1 MLVTLICNLIMGHK
15 IFLTVSSVI
24 IAAILLTACKS
35 SVNKINSID
44 NDVLNMHHPYD
55 DSTLTNKLLPVMMPY
70 NRLIDPAGKVVR
82 FGDPKEENHSMD
94 VKLIEGTTF
103 LAIEDRYGIAIID
116 TVTKTLASRWTY
128 NTDSKYRGLMSTYS
142 GLKVAQINGETNIF
156 WSAALSDGKN
166 SRSLVFRAALKGK
179 KISIINSI
187 VFMPKSPAPLALPN
201 EIAITQENG
210 KDYLYVL
217 LNGNNQLVKTD
228 LATNATIYT
237 APTGVAPYGL
247 VIVKDKAFVTNWA
260 GPMPTGTD
268 IKETAGIPYG
278 KSYIDPKTGATSM
291 GTVSVI
297 NSLTGATVKHIIVGL
312 HPNAIIASSDGQHV
326 YVANGNSDEVSV
338 ISTNTL
344 QPTES
349 IPVKLMP
356 GKKSFIGDTPN
367 ALAINAA
374 GTILYVANG
383 MDNAVAVVKL
393 GRKAATKGAG
403 ASRVQGF
410 IPTEAYPGGL
420 AIGGNNLFVTNLE
433 GEGARVSSKEL
444 SGSDQSGESP
454 VASFN
459 SHHQQATV
467 SIIGIPD
474 GSTLQAYTKKVK
486 ELNLTFRQ
494 EIARL
499 LPRRNVAPKPMPE
512 RIGEPSVFNH
522 VLYIIKENRTYDQ
535 VLGDMPEGNGN
546 ASLCIYGDSI
556 TPNQHNLA
564 RKYLLLDNYYASGK
578 CSAEGH
584 QWTDAGMVT
593 DYVEKNVRAWFR
605 SYPHV
610 QEDALVYGSNGF
622 IWNNAADHGKT
633 VRIYGEACQP
643 HMDNTQ
649 TWTSIYNDY
658 KAGKPLKFINTSTI
672 SRVRPM
678 LSQNFPGSDEHRI
691 PEQVRASSF
700 IKELKDYENQPGDA
714 LPQLMVMALSADHTA
729 GTRPGL
735 PTPNA
740 MVADNDLAVGRIVEA
755 VTKSRFWKNT
765 VIFITE
771 DDSQAGWDH
780 VSAYRTTAFV
790 ISPYSV
796 LQQKVSTNYNQ
807 VSMLRSI
814 EQILGIPPM
823 NIMDATAL
831 PMFNCFNQRKITT
844 PYKSV
849 PNKVALDQI
858 NPSIVKLK
866 GADLHY
872 AKLSLRPEY
881 DHIDGGND
889 DIMNRI
895 LWFAAKGKKA
905 YPANLAGKDTDD

>member
-1 MLVTLICNLIMGHK
+1 MAHK
-15 IFLTVSSVI
+15 TFLTVSSI
-24 IAAILLTACKS
+24 IVALIALSACTS
-35 SVNKINSID
+35 VVNKKNSAD
-44 NDVLNMHHPYD
+44 NDVLNMYYPYD

-70 NRLIDPAGKVVR
+70 NRLIDPAGEVIR

-94 VKLIEGTTF
+94 VKLIDGTKF
-103 LAIEDRYGIAIID
+103 LVVEDRYGIAIID
-116 TVTKTLASRWTY
+116 TVTKTLANRWTY
-128 NTDSKYRGLMSTYS
+128 NSDSKYRGLMSTYS

-156 WSAALSDGKN
+156 WSAALADGKN
-166 SRSLVFRAALKGK
+166 SRSLVFRAAFKGG
-179 KISIINSI
+179 KINILNSTI
-187 VFMPKSPAPLALPN
+187 FIPKSPAPLALPN
-201 EIAITQENG
+201 EIAITHENG
-210 KDYLYVL
+210 KDYLYVV
-217 LNGNNQLVKTD
+217 LNGNNQLVKSEVV
-228 LATNATIYT
+228 TNKIIYT
-237 APTGVAPYGL
+237 VPTGVAPYGL
-247 VIVKDKAFVTNWA
+247 TIVKNKAYVTNWA
-260 GPMPTGTD
+260 GPMPTDTVT
-268 IKETAGIPYG
+268 KETAGVPYG
-278 KSYIDPKTGATSM
+278 KSYIDAKTGATSM
-291 GTVSVI
+291 GTISVI
-297 NSLTGATVKHIIVGL
+297 NTLSGATIKQIRVGL
-312 HPNAIIASSDGQHV
+312 HPNAIIASSDGQFV

-349 IPVKLMP
+349 IPIKLMP

-367 ALAINAA
+367 ALAIDTA
-374 GTILYVANG
+374 GTMLYVANG

-393 GRKAATKGAG
+393 GRRSATKGSG
-403 ASRVQGF
+403 KSEVQGF

-420 AIGGNNLFVTNLE
+420 AIVGNNLFVTNLE
-433 GEGARVSSKEL
+433 GEGSRVSSKEL
-444 SGSDQSGESP
+444 SGSNHPGDSVIE
-454 VASFN
+454 SFN
-459 SHHQQATV
+459 SHHQKATI
-467 SIIGIPD
+467 SIISIPD
-474 GSTLQAYTKKVK
+474 GPTLEAYTKKVK

-494 EIARL
+494 EMARL
-499 LPRRNVAPKPMPE
+499 LPRKNMAPKPMPE
-512 RIGEPSVFNH
+512 RIGEPSVFKH

-535 VLGDMPEGNGN
+535 ILGDMPEGNGN

-564 RKYLLLDNYYASGK
+564 RKFLLLDNYYASGK

-593 DYVEKNVRAWFR
+593 DYVEKNVRSWFR

-610 QEDALVYGSNGF
+610 QEDALVYDSNGF

-643 HMDNTQ
+643 HIDNTQ

-658 KAGKPLKFINTSTI
+658 KAGKPLKFVNTSTI

-700 IKELKDYENQPGDA
+700 IKELKQYEAKPGDA
-714 LPQLMVMALSADHTA
+714 LPQLMIMALAADHTV

-780 VSAYRTTAFV
+780 VSAYRTTGFV

-796 LQQKVSTNYNQ
+796 FQQKISTNYTQ

-831 PMFNCFNQRKITT
+831 PMFNCFNQRQIIT
-844 PYKSV
+844 PYQSI
-849 PNKVALDQI
+849 PNKIALNQI
-858 NPSIVKLK
+858 NPSVAKLK

-881 DHIDGGND
+881 DHIDGGKD
-889 DIMNRI
+889 DVMNRI
-895 LWFAAKGKKA
+895 LWFAAKGKKN
-905 YPANLAGKDTDD
+905 YPANLAGKDVDD